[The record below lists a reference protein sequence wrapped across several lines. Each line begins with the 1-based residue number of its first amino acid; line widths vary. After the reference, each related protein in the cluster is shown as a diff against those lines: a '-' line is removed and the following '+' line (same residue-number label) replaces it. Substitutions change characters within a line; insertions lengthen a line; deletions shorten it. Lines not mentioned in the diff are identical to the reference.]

1 MHAQADS
8 EIADIKMKLHQLVS
22 SSESSESDIM
32 ATMDMLKTKYAD
44 YGKDRT
50 SAAVFHL
57 DELQVQVSHCQ
68 NHKEQCCVEP
78 IPRTS

>member
-1 MHAQADS
+1 VTCHSHTES

-57 DELQVQVSHCQ
+57 EELQVLLNYS
-68 NHKEQCCVEP
+68 
-78 IPRTS
+78 S